1 MADSQRVRKKVH
13 FELNGKAYMLNWNPQ
28 DERWYL
34 VTAGLGGMAKAIPVL
49 EDEEG
54 FVPNVVAP
62 AESGMIN

>member
-1 MADSQRVRKKVH
+1 MQ
-13 FELNGKAYMLNWNPQ
+13 FELNGHSYMLNWNPQ

-34 VTAGLGGMAKAIPVL
+34 VTAGPRGMAKAIPVF

-62 AESGMIN
+62 AETEGSKYIN